1 MQVEEFRYES
11 HLGADLPCRITQGV
25 DLHDHDVPR
34 SRVAEEAAAIQDW
47 RQLEVPVGV
56 TGGPDSEQERVIV
69 TMIDTNELAKRNA
82 GFAHGGSFANLRL
95 MPSGSLTVISC
106 VDPRVDPSDVLGLKL
121 GEAAVIRNVGGRVTP
136 ATLRT
141 LGMLSKVVQ
150 ARTGGPGAGD
160 NHYAV
165 LHHTDCGI
173 TDLAAFPE
181 LLAEYFEV
189 PTGDLDAKAVTDPVA
204 AVRVDAEILKQRLR
218 AGVFVSGL
226 VYDVATGLID
236 VVVPPA
242 RVEA

>member
-1 MQVEEFRYES
+1 
-11 HLGADLPCRITQGV
+11 
-25 DLHDHDVPR
+25 
-34 SRVAEEAAAIQDW
+34 
-47 RQLEVPVGV
+47 
-56 TGGPDSEQERVIV
+56 
-69 TMIDTNELAKRNA
+69 MINTDELAERNA
-82 GFAHGGSFANLRL
+82 GFADGGSFANLRL
-95 MPSGSLTVISC
+95 TPSGSLTVIGC

-150 ARTGGPGAGD
+150 ARTGGPGPGD

-181 LLAEYFEV
+181 LLADYFEV
-189 PTGDLDAKAVTDPVA
+189 PAGDLDAKAVPDPVA
-204 AVRVDAEILKQRLR
+204 AVRVDVEILKQKLR

>member
-1 MQVEEFRYES
+1 
-11 HLGADLPCRITQGV
+11 
-25 DLHDHDVPR
+25 
-34 SRVAEEAAAIQDW
+34 
-47 RQLEVPVGV
+47 
-56 TGGPDSEQERVIV
+56 
-69 TMIDTNELAKRNA
+69 MIDTDELAKRNA
-82 GFAHGGSFANLRL
+82 GFADGGSFADLRL
-95 MPSGSLTVISC
+95 MPSGSLTVIGC

-141 LGMLSKVVQ
+141 LEMLSKVVQ
-150 ARTGGPGAGD
+150 ARAGGPRPGD
-160 NHYAV
+160 VHYAV

-181 LLAEYFEV
+181 LLADYFEA
-189 PTGDLDAKAVTDPVA
+189 PAGDLDAKAVTDPVA
-204 AVRVDAEILKQRLR
+204 AVRVDVEILKQKLP

-236 VVVPPA
+236 VVVPPT

>member
-1 MQVEEFRYES
+1 M
-11 HLGADLPCRITQGV
+11 AW
-25 DLHDHDVPR
+25 
-34 SRVAEEAAAIQDW
+34 EAAAVQDW
-47 RQLEVPVGV
+47 RQLEVAVGV
-56 TGGPDSEQERVIV
+56 IGGPGSGQEGATV
-69 TMIDTNELAKRNA
+69 TVIDTDELAERNA
-82 GFAHGGSFANLRL
+82 GFADGGSFANLRL
-95 MPSGSLTVISC
+95 MPSGSLTVIGC

-141 LGMLSKVVQ
+141 LGMLSKVVW
-150 ARTGGPGAGD
+150 ARTGGPGPGD

-181 LLAEYFEV
+181 LLADYFEV
-189 PTGDLDAKAVTDPVA
+189 PAGDLDAKAVTDPVT
-204 AVRVDAEILKQRLR
+204 AVRVDVEILKQKLR